1 MSDFSG
7 LNTALS
13 SLQAQRR
20 GLELAAQNV
29 ANANT
34 DGYSRQRLDL
44 ESIGGSPVP
53 AIFSIFTGQNGGV
66 RVADVQRFRD
76 QFMEI
81 QAALEHGAMANLDVG
96 SSTMKAIEQLFP
108 EPGDTGLSSQLAAF
122 WAGFDDVANHPD
134 DPASRTQLIERGKT
148 IATSLNTL
156 SDQLDQ
162 QRQNMISELGAT
174 VNEINAT
181 ADQITGLNQSIKAA
195 QISGLDVN
203 ELMDKRDLLANKLA
217 ELTGGSIRNLDYG
230 QVQVTVAGTPI
241 VGAATTAQHLTL
253 NTSASPIT
261 VRWQTTNTVAGI
273 TSGKAGGELTA
284 INSTIPAYKTRLDQV
299 ATTLRDTVNQVIAP
313 ISGTLAPAQQDQSLS
328 GNLTFKMAV
337 NGGAY
342 QTVTVAGA
350 DWSGAGGAAA
360 LQTALQNAIDTAIG
374 GGRAAVTILGGNGAD
389 MTISVA
395 NVGTNVV
402 TVQANGSDTAF
413 TTLFGNTPVGL
424 DGVGGRQFFTGTD
437 ASTIAVSSSIDGQ
450 PNAVAAGLLGLGPL
464 DGSVALDL
472 ADLGQS
478 TTGADAV
485 YKQMVVQ
492 LGVDTQTAQSRA
504 DIQQKATDSLD
515 SSRESYSGVNTD
527 EEMMHMVEFQ
537 HAYEAAARFMTAIDS
552 MLDTLINHTGVS

>member
-34 DGYSRQRLDL
+34 EGYSRQRLDL
-44 ESIGGSPVP
+44 ESIGAPAQP
-53 AIFSIFTGQNGGV
+53 AIFSVFTGQNGGV
-66 RVADVQRFRD
+66 RVADVERFRD

-81 QAALEHGAMANLDVG
+81 QAALEHGAMANLNVG
-96 SSTMKAIEQLFP
+96 SSTMQGIEQLFP
-108 EPGDTGLSSQLAAF
+108 EPGDTGLASQLADF

-148 IATSLNTL
+148 IANSLNRL

-162 QRQNMISELGAT
+162 LQQNTISELGAT
-174 VNEINAT
+174 VAEINST
-181 ADQITGLNQSIKAA
+181 ADQITQLNHSIKAA

-241 VGAATTAQHLTL
+241 VGAGSAQHLAI
-253 NTSASPIT
+253 NTTAGVTT
-261 VRWQTTNTVAGI
+261 VRWQSTNAVVAI

-284 INSTIPAYKTRLDQV
+284 INSMIPAYAARLDTV
-299 ATTLRDTVNQVIAP
+299 ATTLKSTVNQVHSAIAG
-313 ISGTLAPAQQDQSLS
+313 SLETADQDQSA
-328 GNLTFKMAV
+328 NPPMTFQIAL

-342 QTVTVAGA
+342 ATVSIAPL

-360 LQTALQNAIDTAIG
+360 LQTALQGGINTAIG
-374 GGRAAVTILGGNGAD
+374 AGTATVTVTGGSGSAMSIQLTP
-389 MTISVA
+389 T
-395 NVGTNVV
+395 GTNNV
-402 TVQANGSDTAF
+402 TVQASGANPAF
-413 TTLFGNTPVGL
+413 TLLFGNTPVSL
-424 DGVGGRQFFTGTD
+424 DGIGGRQFFTGTD
-437 ASTIAVSSSIDGQ
+437 AATLAVNSSIDGN
-450 PNAVAAGLLGLGPL
+450 PNAVAAGLAGLGPL

-472 ADLGQS
+472 ADLAQS

-492 LGVDTQTAQSRA
+492 LGVDTQTAKSRA
-504 DIQQKATDSLD
+504 EIQQKSTDSLD
-515 SSRESYSGVNTD
+515 NSRQSYSGVNTD
-527 EEMMHMVEFQ
+527 EEMASMIEFQ

-552 MLDTLINHTGVS
+552 MLDTLINHTGV